1 MKCPRWAI
9 LLLTAV
15 LSWPA
20 FGQDRGGHE
29 PLPAGQKASLPQLRY
44 TIQVGAFKNID
55 NAVHLTEKLLAR
67 QIIAYRFINASGLHT
82 VCIGQFPSRR
92 EAVERAAE
100 LKSAGIIQDY
110 AIIVVKEKPATRQ
123 EETVGT
129 QPSEPKSEK
138 AADDFEELKGL
149 TLESIQK
156 EGKAQEIAP
165 GTVRI
170 SPERQQLI
178 GVRFGTVEKR
188 TLQKVIRTVG
198 RIDYDEKR
206 IGIVSPKISGWVE
219 ELYVDF
225 TGRYVRKGEPLLTI
239 YSPELV
245 STQEEYLLALKAK
258 QDWSKSPF
266 AEVTE
271 GGNLLAESAR
281 RRLKL
286 WDISDAQIQA
296 LEKNREPKKTLTL
309 YSPFTGYVLEKMVN
323 KGRFVDAGMAIYKI
337 VDLSVVWLIADIYES
352 ELPAIRAGQPA
363 TIEMSYYPGESFT
376 GKAIY
381 IYPYMDAQT
390 RTAKVRYEFANPH
403 GKLKPE
409 MFADVQIAVRLG
421 EKLAVPEGAVIDT
434 GVRKVVIVDRGSG
447 YFEPRQVKLGF
458 KAGEVFEVLEG
469 LKAGERVVTSANFLI
484 DSESKLKE
492 AVGGMGHQH

>member
-1 MKCPRWAI
+1 MNRLAWAI
-9 LLLTAV
+9 LLLAALLAGTAF
-15 LSWPA
+15 S
-20 FGQDRGGHE
+20 QHQH
-29 PLPAGQKASLPQLRY
+29 PAGQ
-44 TIQVGAFKNID
+44 
-55 NAVHLTEKLLAR
+55 
-67 QIIAYRFINASGLHT
+67 
-82 VCIGQFPSRR
+82 
-92 EAVERAAE
+92 
-100 LKSAGIIQDY
+100 SAGSSP
-110 AIIVVKEKPATRQ
+110 PA
-123 EETVGT
+123 
-129 QPSEPKSEK
+129 KK
-138 AADDFEELKGL
+138 ADDLDDLKGL
-149 TLESIQK
+149 SMESIKK
-156 EGKAQEIAP
+156 EGKVQEIAP
-165 GTVRI
+165 GTVQI

-206 IGIVSPKISGWVE
+206 IGIVSPKIGGWIE

-225 TGRYVRKGEPLLTI
+225 TGRFVRKGEPLLTI

-245 STQEEYLLALKAK
+245 ATQEEYLLALKAK
-258 QDWSKSPF
+258 QDWAKSPF
-266 AEVTE
+266 SEVAE

-296 LEKNREPKKTLTL
+296 LEQSREPKKTLTL
-309 YSPFTGYVLEKMVN
+309 YSPFTGHVLEKMVSQ
-323 KGRFVDAGMAIYKI
+323 GQFVDAGMALFKI
-337 VDLSVVWLIADIYES
+337 ADLSVVWLIADIYES
-352 ELPAIRAGQPA
+352 ELSAIRVGQPA
-363 TIEMSYYPGESFT
+363 AIQMSYYPGETFT

-381 IYPYMDAQT
+381 IFPYMDAQT

-409 MFADVQIAVRLG
+409 MFANVEITVRLG

-447 YFEPRQVKLGF
+447 YFEPREVRLGT
-458 KAGEVFEVLEG
+458 KAGEVFEVLDG